1 MHPRFRSNS
10 LCSQVWPWLLILLP
24 IFPKCCVL
32 HLVYV
37 VLRIEPRASCL
48 LSQQPTSRA
57 PPRVLHALYLFLQEK
72 AVVGST
78 GSCLRECW
86 EAISR
91 QHSWNHTA
99 PLQAP
104 STENAKKQKQKTK
117 TEQNQQQQQQQQQ
130 QTVKSIFLFFPRKKL
145 EVNTSMEFNR
155 WPGPLHSVIWK
166 HSRFRSSESSG

>member
-1 MHPRFRSNS
+1 M
-10 LCSQVWPWLLILLP
+10 
-24 IFPKCCVL
+24 L

-117 TEQNQQQQQQQQQ
+117 TEQNQQQQQQQQNPKPNKQ
-130 QTVKSIFLFFPRKKL
+130 QQQKNQQQKRK
-145 EVNTSMEFNR
+145 V
-155 WPGPLHSVIWK
+155 VIK
-166 HSRFRSSESSG
+166 RQIHQDNFCHLLCDYYENHHVFH